1 MSNNKDFKVKN
12 GIQPTAYYEAV
23 GTVVSGSEAYSVA
36 GGSYDN
42 VSFSVAS
49 EEASPSDISF
59 KSDGTKMY
67 VIGASGDDI
76 NQYTLSTAWDISTAS
91 FDSVTF
97 SVASQEVTPNALF
110 IKPDGTTFWVA
121 GNANDT
127 VYQYSMSTAWDMSTA
142 SYDSVSF
149 SVVTEGTYP
158 VGIWFK
164 TDGTEMYIA
173 DLAGGEVNQYTLS
186 TAWDITTASFTTNL
200 SVSSEDTATNSLV
213 FNSSGTSMF
222 VSGVINDA
230 VFEYILT
237 TAWDLSTASY
247 SGNSLNVSSQT
258 DYPSGIYFKSD
269 GSKLYVLNYGTGD
282 IIYQYSTVITTA
294 ELDLSTGSVFE
305 IAPTSDIQI
314 SLSNP
319 ADSGTVSSATLL
331 LDGGVASAYDIAGA
345 SYDSVSFSVSGQ
357 ETLPYGLTFKPDG
370 TKMYVVGGS
379 GDDINQYTLSTAF
392 DLSSASFDS
401 VTFSVASQDS
411 APRKV
416 KFNDDGTKMFI
427 VGTSTDTVYQ
437 YSLSTAYDIS
447 TASYDSVSF
456 SVSSQDTDPR
466 GLDFKPD
473 GTKMYILGTSSDD
486 VFQYSLSTA
495 WDLSTASYDSVSF
508 DTTAQDNDPFSIT
521 FNNDGTLF
529 FIVTNANDS
538 VYQYSC
544 STAYDI
550 STASYDSVS
559 FSLAS
564 QETNAYDAAF
574 SSNGVKMFI
583 IGASTDA
590 VYQYTT
596 GADTTITWP
605 SSIEWAGGVAP
616 SAPANGETDVFTL
629 STDDGGT
636 SYVGVKTADNLS

>member
-1 MSNNKDFKVKN
+1 MANDKDFLLKN
-12 GIQPTAYYEAV
+12 AVEVGGPTKA
-23 GTVVSGSEAYSVA
+23 TLGSITS
-36 GGSYDN
+36 
-42 VSFSVAS
+42 
-49 EEASPSDISF
+49 SDIDLATGNYF
-59 KSDGTKMY
+59 ADTL
-67 VIGASGDDI
+67 AA
-76 NQYTLSTAWDISTAS
+76 NTTYTLSNAGGVQS
-91 FDSVTF
+91 F
-97 SVASQEVTPNALF
+97 QLEVTGGAL
-110 IKPDGTTFWVA
+110 G
-121 GNANDT
+121 
-127 VYQYSMSTAWDMSTA
+127 
-142 SYDSVSF
+142 YDL
-149 SVVTEGTYP
+149 G
-158 VGIWFK
+158 
-164 TDGTEMYIA
+164 A
-173 DLAGGEVNQYTLS
+173 
-186 TAWDITTASFTTNL
+186 
-200 SVSSEDTATNSLV
+200 
-213 FNSSGTSMF
+213 
-222 VSGVINDA
+222 A
-230 VFEYILT
+230 V
-237 TAWDLSTASY
+237 
-247 SGNSLNVSSQT
+247 
-258 DYPSGIYFKSD
+258 
-269 GSKLYVLNYGTGD
+269 
-282 IIYQYSTVITTA
+282 
-294 ELDLSTGSVFE
+294 
-305 IAPTSDIQI
+305 
-314 SLSNP
+314 
-319 ADSGTVSSATLL
+319 
-331 LDGGVASAYDIAGA
+331 
-345 SYDSVSFSVSGQ
+345 YDSVSFSVSGQ

-616 SAPANGETDVFTL
+616 SAPATGETDVFTL

>member
-1 MSNNKDFKVKN
+1 MANDKDFLLKN
-12 GIQPTAYYEAV
+12 AVEVGGPTKA
-23 GTVVSGSEAYSVA
+23 TLGSITSSDIDLATGNYFADTLAANTTYTISNA
-36 GGSYDN
+36 GG
-42 VSFSVAS
+42 VQSF
-49 EEASPSDISF
+49 
-59 KSDGTKMY
+59 
-67 VIGASGDDI
+67 
-76 NQYTLSTAWDISTAS
+76 QL
-91 FDSVTF
+91 
-97 SVASQEVTPNALF
+97 EVTGGAL
-110 IKPDGTTFWVA
+110 G
-121 GNANDT
+121 
-127 VYQYSMSTAWDMSTA
+127 
-142 SYDSVSF
+142 YDL
-149 SVVTEGTYP
+149 G
-158 VGIWFK
+158 
-164 TDGTEMYIA
+164 A
-173 DLAGGEVNQYTLS
+173 
-186 TAWDITTASFTTNL
+186 
-200 SVSSEDTATNSLV
+200 
-213 FNSSGTSMF
+213 
-222 VSGVINDA
+222 A
-230 VFEYILT
+230 V
-237 TAWDLSTASY
+237 
-247 SGNSLNVSSQT
+247 
-258 DYPSGIYFKSD
+258 
-269 GSKLYVLNYGTGD
+269 
-282 IIYQYSTVITTA
+282 
-294 ELDLSTGSVFE
+294 
-305 IAPTSDIQI
+305 
-314 SLSNP
+314 
-319 ADSGTVSSATLL
+319 
-331 LDGGVASAYDIAGA
+331 
-345 SYDSVSFSVSGQ
+345 YDSVSFSVSGQ

-473 GTKMYILGTSSDD
+473 GTRMYILGTSSDD

-596 GADTTITWP
+596 GADTTLTWP

-616 SAPANGETDVFTL
+616 SAPATGETDVFTL

>member
-1 MSNNKDFKVKN
+1 
-12 GIQPTAYYEAV
+12 
-23 GTVVSGSEAYSVA
+23 
-36 GGSYDN
+36 
-42 VSFSVAS
+42 
-49 EEASPSDISF
+49 
-59 KSDGTKMY
+59 
-67 VIGASGDDI
+67 
-76 NQYTLSTAWDISTAS
+76 
-91 FDSVTF
+91 
-97 SVASQEVTPNALF
+97 
-110 IKPDGTTFWVA
+110 
-121 GNANDT
+121 
-127 VYQYSMSTAWDMSTA
+127 
-142 SYDSVSF
+142 
-149 SVVTEGTYP
+149 
-158 VGIWFK
+158 
-164 TDGTEMYIA
+164 
-173 DLAGGEVNQYTLS
+173 
-186 TAWDITTASFTTNL
+186 
-200 SVSSEDTATNSLV
+200 
-213 FNSSGTSMF
+213 
-222 VSGVINDA
+222 
-230 VFEYILT
+230 
-237 TAWDLSTASY
+237 
-247 SGNSLNVSSQT
+247 
-258 DYPSGIYFKSD
+258 
-269 GSKLYVLNYGTGD
+269 
-282 IIYQYSTVITTA
+282 
-294 ELDLSTGSVFE
+294 
-305 IAPTSDIQI
+305 
-314 SLSNP
+314 
-319 ADSGTVSSATLL
+319 
-331 LDGGVASAYDIAGA
+331 
-345 SYDSVSFSVSGQ
+345 VSFSVSGQ

-473 GTKMYILGTSSDD
+473 GTRMYILGTSSDD

-596 GADTTITWP
+596 GADTTLTWP

>member
-1 MSNNKDFKVKN
+1 MANDKDFLLKNAVEVGGPTKV
-12 GIQPTAYYEAV
+12 TL
-23 GTVVSGSEAYSVA
+23 GSITS
-36 GGSYDN
+36 
-42 VSFSVAS
+42 
-49 EEASPSDISF
+49 SDIDLATGNYF
-59 KSDGTKMY
+59 ADTL
-67 VIGASGDDI
+67 AA
-76 NQYTLSTAWDISTAS
+76 NTTYTLSNAGGVQS
-91 FDSVTF
+91 F
-97 SVASQEVTPNALF
+97 QLEVTGGAL
-110 IKPDGTTFWVA
+110 G
-121 GNANDT
+121 
-127 VYQYSMSTAWDMSTA
+127 
-142 SYDSVSF
+142 YDL
-149 SVVTEGTYP
+149 G
-158 VGIWFK
+158 
-164 TDGTEMYIA
+164 A
-173 DLAGGEVNQYTLS
+173 
-186 TAWDITTASFTTNL
+186 
-200 SVSSEDTATNSLV
+200 
-213 FNSSGTSMF
+213 
-222 VSGVINDA
+222 A
-230 VFEYILT
+230 V
-237 TAWDLSTASY
+237 
-247 SGNSLNVSSQT
+247 
-258 DYPSGIYFKSD
+258 
-269 GSKLYVLNYGTGD
+269 
-282 IIYQYSTVITTA
+282 
-294 ELDLSTGSVFE
+294 
-305 IAPTSDIQI
+305 
-314 SLSNP
+314 
-319 ADSGTVSSATLL
+319 
-331 LDGGVASAYDIAGA
+331 
-345 SYDSVSFSVSGQ
+345 YDSVSFSVSGQ

-616 SAPANGETDVFTL
+616 SAPATGETDVFTL

>member
-1 MSNNKDFKVKN
+1 MANDKDFLLKNAVEVGGPTKV
-12 GIQPTAYYEAV
+12 TL
-23 GTVVSGSEAYSVA
+23 GSITS
-36 GGSYDN
+36 
-42 VSFSVAS
+42 
-49 EEASPSDISF
+49 SDIDLATGNYF
-59 KSDGTKMY
+59 ADTL
-67 VIGASGDDI
+67 AA
-76 NQYTLSTAWDISTAS
+76 NTTYTLSNAGDVQS
-91 FDSVTF
+91 F
-97 SVASQEVTPNALF
+97 QLEVT
-110 IKPDGTTFWVA
+110 G
-121 GNANDT
+121 
-127 VYQYSMSTAWDMSTA
+127 
-142 SYDSVSF
+142 
-149 SVVTEGTYP
+149 
-158 VGIWFK
+158 
-164 TDGTEMYIA
+164 
-173 DLAGGEVNQYTLS
+173 
-186 TAWDITTASFTTNL
+186 
-200 SVSSEDTATNSLV
+200 
-213 FNSSGTSMF
+213 
-222 VSGVINDA
+222 
-230 VFEYILT
+230 
-237 TAWDLSTASY
+237 
-247 SGNSLNVSSQT
+247 
-258 DYPSGIYFKSD
+258 
-269 GSKLYVLNYGTGD
+269 
-282 IIYQYSTVITTA
+282 
-294 ELDLSTGSVFE
+294 
-305 IAPTSDIQI
+305 
-314 SLSNP
+314 
-319 ADSGTVSSATLL
+319 GTV
-331 LDGGVASAYDIAGA
+331 GYDLGA
-345 SYDSVSFSVSGQ
+345 AVYDSVSFSVSGQ

-596 GADTTITWP
+596 GADTTLTWP

-616 SAPANGETDVFTL
+616 SAPATGETDVFTL